1 MAIYTISD
9 LHLSFSTDKPM
20 NIFGGA
26 WNNHT
31 EHIKENWRATVKE
44 EDFVILPG
52 DHSWALRTEDAAEV
66 LRFIHNLPGK
76 KILLKGNHD
85 LWWATSRKMDAFKSE
100 NGLDSISFMY
110 NDGVLLPSNGKLHAI
125 AGTRGWLCPGDNEYK
140 VSEDEKIYTRE
151 AGRLASSINKAAKLL
166 ENLSPSERGNL
177 YVFMHYPPFNQQT
190 DTLFTQHIEASN
202 AVACYYGHIHGFSAN
217 DRAEARRT
225 NVTIKENSTL
235 YSLVSCDYTSN
246 KLIKVVD

>member
-31 EHIKENWRATVKE
+31 EYIKENWLATVKE
-44 EDFVILPG
+44 DDFVVLPG
-52 DHSWALRTEDAAEV
+52 DHSWALQTQEAAED

-85 LWWATSRKMDAFKSE
+85 LWWATSRKMDAFKLE

-140 VSEDEKIYTRE
+140 VSEDEKIYIRE

-166 ENLSPSERGNL
+166 DNLSPSECGNL
-177 YVFMHYPPFNQQT
+177 YVFMHSPPFNHQT
-190 DTLFTQHIEASN
+190 DTLFTQQIESSN
-202 AVACYYGHIHGFSAN
+202 AVACYYGHIHGFSAK
-217 DRAEARRT
+217 DREEACRT
-225 NVTIKENSTL
+225 NISIKENGTL

-246 KLIKVVD
+246 KLIKVTD